1 MTAHLS
7 RYLPNQPNPT
17 FESRVGV
24 RGKLIKVVDIASCLL
39 CEPPEDCNSALS
51 VDTST
56 SGLGR
61 SGIMDEPMASHWP
74 APTPK
79 PPLNAEQL
87 ERRAIA
93 LFALALSLCLMFGA
107 YWIDSVTGSSVSLAS
122 LQRYL
127 LEANW
132 FPLTGQWRIA
142 LHTLHHC
149 NSRSRHRLVRY
160 RQLGRMAVLPLRM
173 IETELVGAKV
183 QQAVRCL
190 FRVFHNEQ
198 RAPMSVSF
206 PFLL

>member
-1 MTAHLS
+1 MNAHLS

-39 CEPPEDCNSALS
+39 SEPPEDCGSALS

-74 APTPK
+74 APKPK
-79 PPLNAEQL
+79 PPLDAEQL

-127 LEANW
+127 LRLIGCHSQINGESRYMLYTIAILVPVTAWFVIANW
-132 FPLTGQWRIA
+132 VGWQYF
-142 LHTLHHC
+142 
-149 NSRSRHRLVRY
+149 RY
-160 RQLGRMAVLPLRM
+160 A
-173 IETELVGAKV
+173 
-183 QQAVRCL
+183 
-190 FRVFHNEQ
+190 
-198 RAPMSVSF
+198 
-206 PFLL
+206 